1 MNPTP
6 RTDAAITAALN
17 RMNEVWSDKIP
28 AEVILVA
35 CDLERENA
43 ALRAIIDATLSAL
56 PVGNVRTH
64 TPDSIPERMAELVK
78 AHADELADNEQL
90 RKDKAR
96 LDWLE
101 QRTKD
106 EPLLLHNC
114 HDSSEWPRWPLGLG
128 LTPWEPRSLR
138 AAIDAAQQ
146 EANK

>member
-1 MNPTP
+1 MTPTP
-6 RTDAAITAALN
+6 RTEA
-17 RMNEVWSDKIP
+17 RVWTPYSGQQDVVW
-28 AEVILVA
+28 ASFASE
-35 CDLERENA
+35 LERENA
-43 ALRAIIDATLSAL
+43 
-56 PVGNVRTH
+56 
-64 TPDSIPERMAELVK
+64 E
-78 AHADELADNEQL
+78 L

-101 QRTKD
+101 QRIKD